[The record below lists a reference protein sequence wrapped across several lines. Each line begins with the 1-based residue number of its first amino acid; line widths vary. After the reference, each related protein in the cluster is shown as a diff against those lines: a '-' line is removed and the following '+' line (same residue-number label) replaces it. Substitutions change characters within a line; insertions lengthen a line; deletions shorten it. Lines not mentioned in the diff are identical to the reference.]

1 MAETALVRDVQQ
13 RALSVVKPSMIRAG
27 ELAPASALVPHQLH
41 APLRV
46 DIVKCADFPI
56 FAARNNRGD
65 RKDVD
70 GLGEIVYGRRDFLE
84 AAHLEPSATEHFLIA
99 LEKFC
104 GLINMDGKEPSV
116 DTLLSAV

>member
-1 MAETALVRDVQQ
+1 
-13 RALSVVKPSMIRAG
+13 MIRAG

-41 APLRV
+41 APMRA

-70 GLGEIVYGRRDFLE
+70 GLGEPVSGRRDFLDAPHIE
-84 AAHLEPSATEHFLIA
+84 PTAAEHFLPTFEA
-99 LEKFC
+99 LC
-104 GLINMDGKEPSV
+104 GRDRKSSGEGKRWE
-116 DTLLSAV
+116 DWLDHWGRANH

>member
-41 APLRV
+41 APMRA

-70 GLGEIVYGRRDFLE
+70 GLGEPVSGQIGRASCRE
-84 AAHLEPSATEHFLIA
+84 RCVSTCRSRWSPYH
-99 LEKFC
+99 
-104 GLINMDGKEPSV
+104 
-116 DTLLSAV
+116 